1 DYDIL
6 ALQEPYLSFLGL
18 TVATPHWRV
27 VYPTPHWRVG
37 VSRSRSLLLIN
48 KRLSTN
54 AWNPIPIPHPD
65 VTAVTIR
72 AGGSAI
78 NLFNLY

>member
-18 TVATPHWRV
+18 TTATPHWRV
-27 VYPTPHWRVG
+27 VYPTPHGAGG

-48 KRLSTN
+48 RRLSTN

-65 VTAVTIR
+65 VTAVTIH
-72 AGGSAI
+72 AGDTAVH
-78 NLFNLY
+78 LFNLY